1 MAQFLKPFI
10 TPSTEKARGAE
21 ELVTM
26 EGNSTYIKPPE
37 STGGRTGDR
46 ETKSF
51 AFDKSY
57 W

>member
-1 MAQFLKPFI
+1 MKRSAEI
-10 TPSTEKARGAE
+10 ARGAKG
-21 ELVTM
+21 LVTM
-26 EGNSTYIKPPE
+26 EGNNTYIEPPE

>member
-1 MAQFLKPFI
+1 
-10 TPSTEKARGAE
+10 
-21 ELVTM
+21 M
-26 EGNSTYIKPPE
+26 EGNNTYIKPPE

>member
-1 MAQFLKPFI
+1 
-10 TPSTEKARGAE
+10 
-21 ELVTM
+21 M
-26 EGNSTYIKPPE
+26 EGNNTYIDPPE
-37 STGGRTGDR
+37 VVAGGRANDR